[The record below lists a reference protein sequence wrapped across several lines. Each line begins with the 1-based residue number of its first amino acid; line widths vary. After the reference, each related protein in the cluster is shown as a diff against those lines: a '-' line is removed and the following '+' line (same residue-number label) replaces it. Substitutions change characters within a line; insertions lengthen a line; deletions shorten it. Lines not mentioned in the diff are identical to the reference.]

1 MSRNFQFPV
10 PETQYQEKLKP
21 LLIPAD
27 LDVPEAL
34 ADRIPQ
40 RKLREIRGVFLLR
53 FYPKLPPQIGDTLTR
68 NGHRWAIVGREFRE
82 LQVHRSTRVDSMPV
96 LITEYLGEV

>member
-1 MSRNFQFPV
+1 MRDFYFPEA
-10 PETQYQEKLKP
+10 ETPYQEKLKP
-21 LLIPAD
+21 LLIPVA
-27 LDVPEAL
+27 LSIPEAL
-34 ADRIPQ
+34 ADRIPRRQ
-40 RKLREIRGVFLLR
+40 LRELQGVFLLR